1 MAPTAATLACV
12 HSLLMSALSPYVCI
26 CPHTQVRLCT
36 PPASSCLQRP
46 EGSASSLP
54 MQLQVTVS
62 YKCACWKPNSG
73 SLQEYHA
80 LFVLPSHVSRPSL
93 IFMMMLFTE
102 ISILLFSESR
112 IPNFQAWNRL
122 SPEVNYFA
130 SSRRPS
136 EDSKPSWSWLPAW
149 TTGSLPLYF
158 RLQCQQRWL
167 WDLSWQGCHEDH
179 LASSGL

>member
-136 EDSKPSWSWLPAW
+136 EDSKPSWSIYWSLHCIQMWL
-149 TTGSLPLYF
+149 F
-158 RLQCQQRWL
+158 M
-167 WDLSWQGCHEDH
+167 
-179 LASSGL
+179 LASICCKERVLQWGIVARLMRE